1 MISKIHKII
10 LPRQMETE
18 LVRAA
23 TLYPVVTLTGPR
35 QAGKT
40 TLVRKAF
47 PRKPYINLEEPDTR
61 EQALADPRGF
71 FRKLPH
77 GGVLDE
83 VQKTPELLSYIQSIT
98 DQENVSGMF
107 ILTGS
112 SNVSVMHRVSQSLAG
127 RTEILKLL
135 PFSLFELKT
144 FLDFNQPDEFLL
156 KGFYPRLYHDQL
168 EPIRAYRS
176 YYETYLERDLR
187 TFINITDIRSFQ
199 KFIRLC
205 AGRIGCLFNAH
216 QLASEV
222 GVSSHTINAWCS
234 VLEASYILFFLQPFH
249 TNTSKRLIKSP
260 KLYFYDVGLAAYLL
274 GIENTVQL
282 SRDPKRG
289 DLFENMVVMEL
300 VKYRYNQGLD
310 HNLYFYRDSN
320 QVEVDLLYKTGNLFN
335 AIEIKS
341 AETLHPEMLKGL
353 HAFSKSF
360 PDAIHKKYLV
370 YTGKANEFL
379 GVEVLPYGDI
389 YSCLGE

>member
-127 RTEILKLL
+127 RT
-135 PFSLFELKT
+135 
-144 FLDFNQPDEFLL
+144 
-156 KGFYPRLYHDQL
+156 
-168 EPIRAYRS
+168 
-176 YYETYLERDLR
+176 
-187 TFINITDIRSFQ
+187 
-199 KFIRLC
+199 
-205 AGRIGCLFNAH
+205 
-216 QLASEV
+216 
-222 GVSSHTINAWCS
+222 
-234 VLEASYILFFLQPFH
+234 
-249 TNTSKRLIKSP
+249 
-260 KLYFYDVGLAAYLL
+260 
-274 GIENTVQL
+274 
-282 SRDPKRG
+282 
-289 DLFENMVVMEL
+289 
-300 VKYRYNQGLD
+300 
-310 HNLYFYRDSN
+310 
-320 QVEVDLLYKTGNLFN
+320 
-335 AIEIKS
+335 
-341 AETLHPEMLKGL
+341 
-353 HAFSKSF
+353 
-360 PDAIHKKYLV
+360 
-370 YTGKANEFL
+370 
-379 GVEVLPYGDI
+379 
-389 YSCLGE
+389 